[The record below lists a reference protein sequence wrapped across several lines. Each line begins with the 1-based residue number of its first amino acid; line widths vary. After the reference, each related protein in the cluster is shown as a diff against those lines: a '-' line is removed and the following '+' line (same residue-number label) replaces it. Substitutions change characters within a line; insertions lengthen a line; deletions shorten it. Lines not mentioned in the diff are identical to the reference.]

1 MATLKKLMTLLSK
14 GGLLEQRAEV
24 INQWTNGRTSSSK
37 ALTPDEITAICS
49 VLENN
54 TKETLDK
61 KRKRVIAA
69 IFGMFTKMNKV
80 VTVDYVKGLACR
92 AAKVDDF
99 NMIPSAR
106 LDSLY
111 NAFIHAQKDLT
122 ISNRIVE
129 GYISEQQNYN

>member
-14 GGLLEQRAEV
+14 EGLLDQREDV
-24 INQWTNGRTSSSK
+24 IKLWTAGRTSSAK
-37 ALTPDEITAICS
+37 DLTPEELTSICKTIQ
-49 VLENN
+49 ENSIHIM
-54 TKETLDK
+54 DK

-92 AAKVDDF
+92 AAKVNDF
-99 NMIPSAR
+99 NVIPSAR

-129 GYISEQQNYN
+129 GYISEQQHYN